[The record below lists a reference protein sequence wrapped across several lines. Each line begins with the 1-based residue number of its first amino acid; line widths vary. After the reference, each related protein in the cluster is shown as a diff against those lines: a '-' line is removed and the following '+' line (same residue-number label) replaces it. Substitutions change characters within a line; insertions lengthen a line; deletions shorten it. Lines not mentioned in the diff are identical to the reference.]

1 MRVQA
6 RRQSNPRV
14 QLLPGLTDGKGNKMF
29 DLTGHVALVT
39 GGNSGIGLGFARGL
53 AKAGAKLALWGR
65 DEAKSR
71 AAAEEIA
78 KLGTEVEAFR
88 CDITEEQSVIEQTA
102 AVVER
107 FGRIDSC
114 FANAGVGFA
123 RSFLKTTLDEWNAV
137 VNVNLTGVFLTFR
150 EVAKH
155 MVERGGGGKLV
166 ATSSIGSIHGM
177 PRQEGYAA
185 AKGGL
190 NALVRSV
197 AVELGRHDIQANCV
211 LPGWIETPATEP
223 LVEYKKL
230 YDTIVHRTPANR
242 WGHPEDLEGIAVYL
256 ASEASRFHTG
266 DTIIVDGG
274 YVCF

>member
-1 MRVQA
+1 
-6 RRQSNPRV
+6 
-14 QLLPGLTDGKGNKMF
+14 MF

-53 AKAGAKLALWGR
+53 AKAGAKIAVWGR
-65 DEAKSR
+65 NEAKSQ
-71 AAAEEIA
+71 AAAEELA
-78 KLGTEVEAFR
+78 ELGTEVEAFR
-88 CDITEEQSVIEQTA
+88 CDVADEQSVIEQTA

-114 FANAGVGFA
+114 FANAGYGQA
-123 RSFLKTTLDEWNAV
+123 SSFLKTALDDWNAV
-137 VNVNLTGVFLTFR
+137 IKVNLTGVFLTFR

-177 PRQEGYAA
+177 PRQESYAA
-185 AKGGL
+185 TKGGL

-197 AVELGRHDIQANCV
+197 AVELGRYDIQANCV
-211 LPGWIETPATEP
+211 LPGWIETPATAP
-223 LVEYKKL
+223 ALEYKKL

-242 WGHPEDLEGIAVYL
+242 WGKPEEVAFLAVCL
-256 ASEASRFHTG
+256 ASEDA
-266 DTIIVDGG
+266 G
-274 YVCF
+274 YVTGQCLLSNGGKYFL

>member
-1 MRVQA
+1 
-6 RRQSNPRV
+6 
-14 QLLPGLTDGKGNKMF
+14 MF

-53 AKAGAKLALWGR
+53 AKAGATIALWGR
-65 DEAKSR
+65 DEAKSHD
-71 AAAEEIA
+71 AASEL
-78 KLGTEVEAFR
+78 KSLGVEVEAFR
-88 CDITEEQSVIEQTA
+88 CDVADEQSVTDQTA

-114 FANAGVGFA
+114 FANAGYGFA
-123 RSFLKTTLDEWNAV
+123 RSFLKTSLDEWNAV
-137 VNVNLTGVFLTFR
+137 VSVNLTGVFLTFR
-150 EVAKH
+150 EVARH
-155 MVERGGGGKLV
+155 MVQRGGGGKLV
-166 ATSSIGSIHGM
+166 GTSSIGSIHGM
-177 PRQEGYAA
+177 PRQEGYSA

-190 NALVRSV
+190 NALVLSV
-197 AVELGRHDIQANCV
+197 AVELGRYDIQANCV

-223 LVEYKKL
+223 LLGYQRL

-242 WGHPEDLEGIAVYL
+242 WGQPEDLEGVAVYL

-266 DTIIVDGG
+266 DTLIVDGG

>member
-1 MRVQA
+1 
-6 RRQSNPRV
+6 
-14 QLLPGLTDGKGNKMF
+14 MF
-29 DLTGHVALVT
+29 DLKGHVAIVT

-53 AKAGAKLALWGR
+53 ARAGANIAVWGR
-65 DEAKSR
+65 DEAKSQE
-71 AAAEEIA
+71 AAAEL
-78 KLGTEVEAFR
+78 KGLGVEAEAFR
-88 CDITEEQSVIEQTA
+88 CDVGDEQSVVDQTA

-114 FANAGVGFA
+114 FANAGYGFA
-123 RSFLKTTLDEWNAV
+123 RSFLKTSLEEWNAV
-137 VNVNLTGVFLTFR
+137 INVNLTGVFLTFR
-150 EVAKH
+150 EVARH

-177 PRQEGYAA
+177 PRQEGYSA

-197 AVELGRHDIQANCV
+197 AVELGRYDIQANCV
-211 LPGWIETPATEP
+211 LPGWIETPATQP
-223 LVEYKKL
+223 LIDYQRL

-242 WGHPEDLEGIAVYL
+242 WGQPNDLEGVAVYL

-266 DTIIVDGG
+266 DTLIVDGG

>member
-1 MRVQA
+1 
-6 RRQSNPRV
+6 
-14 QLLPGLTDGKGNKMF
+14 MF

-53 AKAGAKLALWGR
+53 AKAGANIALWGR
-65 DEAKSR
+65 DEAKSH
-71 AAAEEIA
+71 AAAEELA
-78 KLGTEVEAFR
+78 ELGTEVQAFR
-88 CDITEEQSVIEQTA
+88 CDVAEEQSVIEQTA

-114 FANAGVGFA
+114 FANAGYGQA
-123 RSFLKTTLDEWNAV
+123 SSFLDTTLDDWNAV
-137 VNVNLTGVFLTFR
+137 IKVNLTGVFVTFR

-177 PRQEGYAA
+177 PRQESYAA
-185 AKGGL
+185 TKGGL

-197 AVELGRHDIQANCV
+197 AVELGRYDIQANCV
-211 LPGWIETPATEP
+211 LPGWIETPATAP
-223 LVEYKKL
+223 ALEYKKL
-230 YDTIVHRTPANR
+230 YDTIVHRTPAKR
-242 WGHPEDLEGIAVYL
+242 WGKPEDLEGVAVYL

-266 DTIIVDGG
+266 DTLVVDGG

>member
-1 MRVQA
+1 
-6 RRQSNPRV
+6 
-14 QLLPGLTDGKGNKMF
+14 MF

-53 AKAGAKLALWGR
+53 AKAGADIALWGR
-65 DEAKSR
+65 DEAKNH
-71 AAAEEIA
+71 AAAEDLA
-78 KLGTEVEAFR
+78 KLGTRVQAFR
-88 CDITEEQSVIEQTA
+88 CDVADEQSVIAQTA
-102 AVVER
+102 AVLER

-114 FANAGVGFA
+114 FANAGYGFA

-137 VNVNLTGVFLTFR
+137 VSVNLTGVFLTLR

-177 PRQEGYAA
+177 RRQEGYSAS
-185 AKGGL
+185 KGGL
-190 NALVRSV
+190 NALVRSI
-197 AVELGRHDIQANCV
+197 AVELAHYNIQANCV
-211 LPGWIETPATEP
+211 LPGWIETPATQP
-223 LVEYKKL
+223 LVDYKRL

-242 WGHPEDLEGIAVYL
+242 WGQPDDLEGVAVYL

-266 DTIIVDGG
+266 DTLIVDGG

>member
-1 MRVQA
+1 
-6 RRQSNPRV
+6 
-14 QLLPGLTDGKGNKMF
+14 MF

-53 AKAGAKLALWGR
+53 AKAGARIALWGR
-65 DEAKSR
+65 DQAKNET
-71 AAAEEIA
+71 AAEEIA
-78 KLGTEVEAFR
+78 ALGTEAHAFR
-88 CDITEEQSVIEQTA
+88 CDVASEDDVTLATQATL
-102 AVVER
+102 ER

-114 FANAGVGFA
+114 FANAGYGHA
-123 RSFLKTTLDEWNAV
+123 RSFLKTTLEEWNAV

-150 EVAKH
+150 EVARH

-177 PRQEGYAA
+177 PRQESYAA
-185 AKGGL
+185 TKGGL
-190 NALVRSV
+190 NALVRSL
-197 AVELGRHDIQANCV
+197 AVELGRYDIQANCV

-223 LVEYKKL
+223 ILDYKKL
-230 YDTIVHRTPANR
+230 NDTIIHRTPANR
-242 WGHPEDLEGIAVYL
+242 WGRPDDLEGIAVYL
-256 ASEASRFHTG
+256 ASRASRFHTG

>member
-1 MRVQA
+1 
-6 RRQSNPRV
+6 
-14 QLLPGLTDGKGNKMF
+14 MF

-53 AKAGAKLALWGR
+53 AKAGATIALWGR
-65 DEAKSR
+65 DEAKSHD
-71 AAAEEIA
+71 AATEL
-78 KLGTEVEAFR
+78 KNLGVEVEAFQ
-88 CDITEEQSVIEQTA
+88 CDVADEQSVTDQTA

-114 FANAGVGFA
+114 FANAGHGFA
-123 RSFLKTTLDEWNAV
+123 RSFLKTSLDEWNAV
-137 VNVNLTGVFLTFR
+137 INVNLTGVFLTFR
-150 EVAKH
+150 EVARH
-155 MVERGGGGKLV
+155 MVQRGGGGKLV

-177 PRQEGYAA
+177 ARQEGYSA

-197 AVELGRHDIQANCV
+197 AVEMGRYDIQANCV
-211 LPGWIETPATEP
+211 LPGWIETPATKP
-223 LVEYKKL
+223 LIDYKRL
-230 YDTIVHRTPANR
+230 YDTIVHRTPAKR
-242 WGHPEDLEGIAVYL
+242 WGQPEDLEGVAVYL

-266 DTIIVDGG
+266 DTLIVDGG